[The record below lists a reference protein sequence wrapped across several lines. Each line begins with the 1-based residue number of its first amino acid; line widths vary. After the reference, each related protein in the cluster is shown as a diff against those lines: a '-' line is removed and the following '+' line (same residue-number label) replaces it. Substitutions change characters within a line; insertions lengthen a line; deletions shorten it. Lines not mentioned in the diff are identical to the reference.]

1 MKKILSILIALAAC
15 AALVACTAQESLS
28 GSAYSRSSA
37 RKSHTVKLGTIVAID
52 EVLIE
57 GDGGSAGSVG
67 GGLLGAVTG
76 SQFGGGSTRAI
87 TGVAGGIIGAVA
99 GSQIEHKLTQRKGI
113 EITVQL
119 DNGDCMVVVQ
129 EPGQD
134 AFAIGQRVRVL
145 HGDGQ
150 DRVRPLN

>member
-1 MKKILSILIALAAC
+1 MKKILLPLIALAAVV
-15 AALVACTAQESLS
+15 ALTACTAQESLS

-37 RKSHTVKLGTIVAID
+37 RKAHSVKLGTIISIE

-57 GDGGSAGSVG
+57 GDGGAAGSVG
-67 GGLLGAVTG
+67 GGLLGAVVG
-76 SQFGGGSTRAI
+76 SQFGGGSTKAI
-87 TGVAGGIIGAVA
+87 TGVAGGIVGAVA
-99 GSQIEHKLTQRKGI
+99 GSQVEHKLTQRKGI

-129 EPGQD
+129 EPGD
-134 AFAIGQRVRVL
+134 DVFSIGQKVRVL

-150 DRVRPLN
+150 DRVRPL